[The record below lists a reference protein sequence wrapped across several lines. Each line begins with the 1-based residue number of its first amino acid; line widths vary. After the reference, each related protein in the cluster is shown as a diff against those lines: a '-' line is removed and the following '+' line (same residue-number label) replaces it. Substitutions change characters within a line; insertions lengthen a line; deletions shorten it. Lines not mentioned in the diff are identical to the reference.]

1 MPVMGGREFI
11 HKIAELGSSA
21 KVVLMSSDA
30 GSVTYAE
37 VTPNVS
43 ILQKPVLRRDLYR
56 ILDKAKGKD
65 RVHMAEQAQDV
76 IGNPFDRQIN
86 ILIAEDNRTNQLVL
100 SKMLGNL
107 DAKLRFAGNGLQV
120 VDAFKEEAPDIILM
134 DISMPELD
142 GVGATLK
149 IREIEVEMQK
159 ERTPIIALTAHAM
172 AGDREKFLS
181 HGMDD
186 YLTKPIRKKAMFTA
200 IERTLADMGPK

>member
-1 MPVMGGREFI
+1 
-11 HKIAELGSSA
+11 
-21 KVVLMSSDA
+21 
-30 GSVTYAE
+30 
-37 VTPNVS
+37 
-43 ILQKPVLRRDLYR
+43 
-56 ILDKAKGKD
+56 
-65 RVHMAEQAQDV
+65 MAEQAQDV

-120 VDAFKEEAPDIILM
+120 VDAFREEAPDIILM

-149 IREIEVEMQK
+149 IREVEVEMQK